1 MATSDGVSSGP
12 RTVDGV
18 AVHAAHKAWAMGELG
33 PFLMVIWRG
42 LATQEAVLQIN
53 ERIGDLTQRLP
64 GKCVYINVIEPRSP
78 TPPAPVRKLAM
89 EGLSRP
95 GLGCKVAVIEGH
107 ELRAALVRAILTG
120 MALLRREEQ
129 PTKWFKNTREMSLW
143 VKNQLHDAGDLDQQI
158 VRAAEVIR
166 NQMPT
171 S

>member
-1 MATSDGVSSGP
+1 MAISEDIV
-12 RTVDGV
+12 
-18 AVHAAHKAWAMGELG
+18 VHAAQKHWAAGEFG
-33 PFLMVIWRG
+33 PCLMVVWRG
-42 LATQEAVLQIN
+42 APAEEDVRQIN
-53 ERIGDLTQRLP
+53 TWIGKLTQRLP
-64 GKCVYINVIEPRSP
+64 GKCVYINVIEPKS
-78 TPPAPVRKLAM
+78 PAPSSAARKLAM

-95 GLGCKVAVIEGH
+95 GLACKVAVIEGN

-143 VKNQLHDAGDLDQQI
+143 VKDQLQAAGDLDQQI
-158 VRAAEVIR
+158 VQAAEVIR